1 LKGVTSALA
10 ALIALGGCSDQIHL
24 GSAPLALPAPDV
36 PDALLA
42 PDAAVALLAPDAAD
56 VPDATPAPPYWFAD
70 HETGDLSQWF
80 QGGPSAGDQ
89 ILSTDAQLTV
99 VTSPTH
105 SGRFA
110 VRSAIFAA
118 NKTSYARLYRWGN
131 LPNDAYFRVWMWIP
145 QRYTIGL
152 YWNVFEFQGRTVP
165 TDPSTLKYL
174 WSLDLEQASNG
185 EMSWYLFDDVRQHKY
200 LPQVTTV
207 APTGHWFLVEA
218 FMHQAM
224 DNTGRVTFWIDGN
237 LLVDVSGVSTVPS
250 SWLSWN
256 VGGSASNITQQPA
269 ELFLDDAAIA
279 PTGPEK

>member
-1 LKGVTSALA
+1 V
-10 ALIALGGCSDQIHL
+10 
-24 GSAPLALPAPDV
+24 APLAPDV
-36 PDALLA
+36 T
-42 PDAAVALLAPDAAD
+42 D
-56 VPDATPAPPYWFAD
+56 VPDATPAPPYWSAD

-80 QGGPSAGDQ
+80 EGGTSAGDE

-165 TDPSTLKYL
+165 ADPATYKYL

-185 EMSWYLFDDVRQHKY
+185 DMVWYLYDDVRLRKY
-200 LPQVTTV
+200 PTNPTMV
-207 APTGHWFLVEA
+207 APIQRWFLVEA
-218 FMHQAM
+218 FMHQAT
-224 DNTGRVTFWIDGN
+224 DNSGHVTFWIDGN
-237 LLVDVSGVSTVPS
+237 LLADVSGISTVPS
-250 SWLSWN
+250 MWLSWN
-256 VGGSASNITQQPA
+256 VGGSASNITEQPA
-269 ELFLDDAAIA
+269 VIFLDDAAIA
-279 PTGPEK
+279 LTGP

>member
-1 LKGVTSALA
+1 MKGVTSALA

-36 PDALLA
+36 PDALLT
-42 PDAAVALLAPDAAD
+42 PDAAVAPLAPDAAD
-56 VPDATPAPPYWFAD
+56 VTDATPASLYWFAD

-152 YWNVFEFQGRTVP
+152 YWNVFEFQGRAVP

-174 WSLDLEQASNG
+174 WSLDLEQASDG
-185 EMSWYLFDDVRQHKY
+185 GMSWYLFDGQRQHRY
-200 LPQVTTV
+200 LPSTTTV
-207 APTGHWFLVEA
+207 APIGRWFLVEA
-218 FMHQAM
+218 FMHQAT
-224 DNTGRVTFWIDGN
+224 DNSGRITVWIDST

-256 VGGSASNITQQPA
+256 VGGSASNIAQQPA

-279 PTGPEK
+279 LTGPEK